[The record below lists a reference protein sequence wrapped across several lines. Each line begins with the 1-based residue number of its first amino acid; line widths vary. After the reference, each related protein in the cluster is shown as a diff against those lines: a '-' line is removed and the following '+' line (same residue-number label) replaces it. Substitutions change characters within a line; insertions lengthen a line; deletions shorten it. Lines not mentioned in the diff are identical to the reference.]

1 MNCKKRNALIRE
13 ERSAA
18 REYDRLGL
26 HSLAKDE
33 RKHAKILSK
42 KKCRR

>member
-1 MNCKKRNALIRE
+1 MKCRKLRELIRE

-18 REYDRLGL
+18 REYDKRGL

-33 RKHAKILSK
+33 RKHARILSRK
-42 KKCRR
+42 NCER

>member
-1 MNCKKRNALIRE
+1 LKCRTLQALIRE

-18 REYDRLGL
+18 KEYDKRGL

-33 RKHAKILSK
+33 RKHARILSRK
-42 KKCRR
+42 NCER